1 MNINFELYKVFYEVA
16 NEKSI
21 SKGAEKLLISQP
33 AVTQSIKTLES
44 ELGGQLFIRTPK
56 GVVLTN
62 EGQILY
68 NYISEGMRYFINGTN
83 KFASLKELDS
93 GTISIGA
100 TTIISE
106 QYLMPYLKKFYDMY
120 PNITINIVNDL
131 TDNLIKKLRNGDI
144 DILIMSMNT
153 EDDIKDLD
161 IINITELHDIFV
173 GNNKYKDK
181 EIKNIEYLLKENIL
195 LQKYPSVT
203 RTNFNNYLKQN
214 NLICTPKME
223 VVSHSLLTS
232 LAESGFGISL
242 LTKEFISNKLNDS
255 LFEIKTNFKVPT
267 RKLVYATKSNSV
279 PSFTTTRF
287 IELLKKTQ

>member
-33 AVTQSIKTLES
+33 AVTQSIKTLEA

-83 KFASLKELDS
+83 KLNSLRELDS

-106 QYLMPYLKKFYDMY
+106 QYLMPYLKEFYNLY
-120 PNITINIVNDL
+120 PNIKINIVNDL

-144 DILIMSMNT
+144 DILIMSMNK
-153 EDDIKDLD
+153 EDNIKDLD
-161 IINITELHDIFV
+161 ITIITELHDIFV

-181 EIKNIEYLLKENIL
+181 EINNIESLLQENIL

-214 NLICTPKME
+214 NLSCIPKME

-232 LAESGFGISL
+232 LTENGFGISL
-242 LTKEFISNKLNDS
+242 LTKEFISNKLNTS

-267 RKLVYATKSNSV
+267 RKLVYATKTNSI
-279 PSFTTTRF
+279 PTFTTTRF
-287 IELLKKTQ
+287 IELFKKTQ

>member
-56 GVVLTN
+56 GVVLTE
-62 EGQILY
+62 EGKILY
-68 NYISEGMRYFINGTN
+68 DYISDGMRYFINGSN
-83 KFASLKELDS
+83 KFTSLKELDS
-93 GTISIGA
+93 GNINIGA

-106 QYLMPYLKKFYDMY
+106 QYLMSYLKEFHNIY
-120 PNITINIVNDL
+120 PNININIINDL

-144 DILIMSMNT
+144 DILIMSINN
-153 EDDIKDLD
+153 EDNIKDLD
-161 IINITELHDIFV
+161 ITPITNLHDIFV
-173 GNNKYKDK
+173 GNIKYKDK
-181 EIKNIEYLLKENIL
+181 QIKNILNEDLL

-203 RTNFNNYLKQN
+203 RTNFNNYLKSQE
-214 NLICTPKME
+214 LSCIPKME

-232 LAESGFGISL
+232 LVENGFGIGL
-242 LTKEFISNKLNDS
+242 LTKEFISSKLNNT
-255 LFEIKTNFKVPT
+255 LFEIKTNIEIPT
-267 RKLVYATKSNSV
+267 RSLVYATKSNSV
-279 PSFTTTRF
+279 PSFATTKF
-287 IELLKKTQ
+287 IEILKKT

>member
-33 AVTQSIKTLES
+33 AVTQSIKTLET

-56 GVVLTN
+56 GVVLTE

-83 KFASLKELDS
+83 KFTSLKELNTGS
-93 GTISIGA
+93 ISIGA
-100 TTIISE
+100 TTVISE
-106 QYLMPYLKKFYDMY
+106 QYLIPHLKEFNNLY
-120 PNITINIVNDL
+120 PNISINIVNDL

-144 DILIMSMNT
+144 DILIMSINN
-153 EDDIKDLD
+153 EDTIKDLD
-161 IINITELHDIFV
+161 LSLITELHDIFV
-173 GNNKYKDK
+173 GNINYKDK
-181 EIKNIEYLLKENIL
+181 EITNIFEENIL

-203 RTNFNNYLKQN
+203 RTNFNNYIKSK
-214 NLICTPKME
+214 NLTCIPKME

-232 LAESGFGISL
+232 LVENGFGIGL
-242 LTKEFISNKLNDS
+242 LTKEFISSKLNNT
-255 LFEIKTNFKVPT
+255 LFEIKTDIKIPT

-279 PSFTTTRF
+279 PSFTTTKF
-287 IELLKKTQ
+287 IELLK